1 MNANITAIVFC
12 PLLQQ
17 SVDGCEL
24 HAAACAVLRLLPVM
38 PWLPLAGADAKLI
51 HAFTDG
57 SFKVEEDGTV
67 ALGWCCVVIAEMRSE
82 MRSGVVC
89 RRKCTRCRTL
99 GRQRPRVQQCRRGS
113 RDCLDPCLG
122 IEFVCGAS
130 SSTPLRSNKK
140 RRSEPALASMMSLSS
155 GATTIAMNEK
165 PKKTQKM
172 T

>member
-38 PWLPLAGADAKLI
+38 PWPPLAGADAKLI

-57 SFKVEEDGTV
+57 
-67 ALGWCCVVIAEMRSE
+67 
-82 MRSGVVC
+82 
-89 RRKCTRCRTL
+89 
-99 GRQRPRVQQCRRGS
+99 
-113 RDCLDPCLG
+113 
-122 IEFVCGAS
+122 
-130 SSTPLRSNKK
+130 SNKK